1 MAQNLTYRDSGVDID
16 AGNALVENI
25 KPLAAA
31 TQGKGAL
38 GSLGGFGA
46 LFELPLD
53 RYRKPLL
60 VSGTDGV
67 GTKLRFA
74 IEYNAL
80 DGLGIDLVAMCV
92 NDIAVTGAEVL
103 FFLDY
108 YATSALDVDSAT
120 RVISGIAEG
129 CKLADC
135 ALSGGET
142 AEMPGLYKPGDFD
155 LAGFAVG
162 IVEKDAVIDG
172 TTIQAGDA
180 VVGLASS
187 GVHSNGFSL
196 INRIRDDLATN
207 NQQQMPDDIAQRL
220 LQPTRIYTRSAL
232 AATRQ
237 VNVKGIAHITGGG
250 LPENL
255 PRVLPEQL
263 AASIDTNSWQRSPE
277 FDWIRKTGNVSPA
290 EMYRVFNCGIGMV
303 MVVAPEDTSTLL
315 ASLSKSGETAMVI
328 GEIVPHVD
336 FSTEPSASSAQAGS
350 SPTASRVQLKQLEA
364 F

>member
-1 MAQNLTYRDSGVDID
+1 MTQNLTYRDSGVDID

-38 GSLGGFGA
+38 GTLGGFGA

-53 RYRKPLL
+53 RYRNPLL

-74 IEYNAL
+74 IEHDEL

-108 YATSALDVDSAT
+108 YATSSLDVDSAT
-120 RVISGIAEG
+120 RVIRGIAEG

-135 ALSGGET
+135 SLSGGET

-172 TTIQAGDA
+172 SAIRAGDA
-180 VVGLASS
+180 IVGLASD

-196 INRIRDDLATN
+196 INRIRDDLAIEN
-207 NQQQMPDDIAQRL
+207 KRVPEDITKGL
-220 LQPTRIYTRSAL
+220 LKPTRIYTRSVL
-232 AATRQ
+232 AATASLDI
-237 VNVKGIAHITGGG
+237 KGIAHITGGG
-250 LPENL
+250 LPENVPRIL
-255 PRVLPEQL
+255 PAHL
-263 AASIDTNSWQRSPE
+263 AASIDTTQWQRSPE
-277 FDWIRKTGNVSPA
+277 FQWIQTTGNVSPA

-303 MVVAPEDTSTLL
+303 MVVDQQDVNALLTLL
-315 ASLSKSGETAMVI
+315 NERDETARHI
-328 GEIVPHVD
+328 GDIVAHPENEAD
-336 FSTEPSASSAQAGS
+336 
-350 SPTASRVQLKQLEA
+350 TARVVLHHLDA

>member
-1 MAQNLTYRDSGVDID
+1 MTQNLTYRDSGVDID
-16 AGNALVENI
+16 AGNALVDNI

-31 TQGKGAL
+31 TQKKGAL
-38 GSLGGFGA
+38 GNLGGFGA

-53 RYRKPLL
+53 RYRNPLL

-74 IEYNAL
+74 IEYIEL

-108 YATSALDVDSAT
+108 YATSSLDVDTAT

-129 CKLADC
+129 CKLAEC

-172 TTIQAGDA
+172 STIAAGDA
-180 VVGLASS
+180 IVGMASS

-196 INRIRDDLATN
+196 VNRIRDDLIAN
-207 NQQQMPDDIAQRL
+207 NQQVPNDIARL
-220 LQPTRIYTRSAL
+220 LLEPTRIYTRSVLL
-232 AATRQ
+232 AAEKI
-237 VNVKGIAHITGGG
+237 NIKGIAHITGGG
-250 LPENL
+250 LPENV
-255 PRVLPEQL
+255 PRVLPDQL
-263 AASIDTNSWQRSPE
+263 AASIDTKNWQRSAV
-277 FDWIRKTGNVSPA
+277 FQWIKTTGNVQPA

-303 MVVAPEDTSTLL
+303 MVVAREDAAKLVSVLNE
-315 ASLSKSGETAMVI
+315 SGETAAQI
-328 GEIVPHVD
+328 GEIVPHEVD
-336 FSTEPSASSAQAGS
+336 AGQKGS
-350 SPTASRVQLKQLEA
+350 STDAGRVQLKNLDA